1 MVLKATYW
9 IPHGDE
15 LIDLPNENSRVMAK
29 KIAESAS
36 TDNSEVRVVI
46 SPHGLR
52 LSRNIGV
59 IMTENFAGS
68 FRGATS
74 TIRGKY
80 RNDGKL
86 AGIIADS
93 NPGIVE
99 MVTFATGS
107 GPKSTFPID
116 FGTLIP
122 LQFFPRGDVVMMGQP
137 RFNRREELVEFGR
150 ILFKVLNEYDRQV
163 SMVFSADMAHTH
175 AADGP
180 YGYSPSAKI
189 YDDSVRDM
197 FRVNSFSRSIEIP
210 ESVIT
215 EGKPD
220 SFWNLLIMFGFHQ
233 AGDKSKI
240 SWPESG
246 LYREPIK
253 HQGSRYSTLQD
264 SRKDKRG
271 RQE

>member
-15 LIDLPNENSRVMAK
+15 LIDLPDEDSRVMAE

-36 TDNSEVRVVI
+36 MDNSEVMVVI
-46 SPHGLR
+46 SPHGLG
-52 LSRNIGV
+52 LSRNIGI

-68 FRGATS
+68 FRVATRV
-74 TIRGKY
+74 IRGKY
-80 RNDGKL
+80 RNDRKL

-93 NPGIVE
+93 NPELVE
-99 MVTFATGS
+99 RVTFATGS

-122 LQFFPRGDVVMMGQP
+122 LQFFPRGDLVMMGQP

-163 SMVFSADMAHTH
+163 SMVLSADMAHTH

-180 YGYSPSAKI
+180 YGYSPAAKI
-189 YDDSVRDM
+189 YDDAVRDM
-197 FRVNSFSRSIEIP
+197 FRLNNFSRSLEIP
-210 ESVIT
+210 ESIVN

-220 SFWNLLIMFGFHQ
+220 SFWNLLIMRGFLQ
-233 AGDKSKI
+233 AGGIRMHMEYYYVEHYFGMLFAHS
-240 SWPESG
+240 
-246 LYREPIK
+246 
-253 HQGSRYSTLQD
+253 
-264 SRKDKRG
+264 
-271 RQE
+271 

>member
-29 KIAESAS
+29 KIAGSVGR
-36 TDNSEVRVVI
+36 DNSEVRVVI
-46 SPHGLR
+46 SPHGLG

-68 FRGATS
+68 FGIATR

-80 RNDGKL
+80 RNDRILG
-86 AGIIADS
+86 GIIADS

-99 MVTFATGS
+99 RVTFATGS
-107 GPKSTFPID
+107 GPKSTFPVD

-122 LQFFPRGDVVMMGQP
+122 LQFFPKGDLVMIGQP

-150 ILFKVLNEYDRQV
+150 SLFKILDEYDRQV

-175 AADGP
+175 AVDGP
-180 YGYSPSAKI
+180 YGYSTDAKV
-189 YDDSVRDM
+189 YDDAVQDM
-197 FRVNSFSRSIEIP
+197 FRLNNFSRSIEIP
-210 ESVIT
+210 ESIII
-215 EGKPD
+215 EARPD
-220 SFWNLLIMFGFHQ
+220 SYWNLLIMLGFLQ
-233 AGDKSKI
+233 AGGIRMNMEYYYVEHYFGMLFAHS
-240 SWPESG
+240 
-246 LYREPIK
+246 
-253 HQGSRYSTLQD
+253 
-264 SRKDKRG
+264 
-271 RQE
+271 